1 MKKTA
6 RSVFRGVWG
15 VVLTAL
21 KVLGVALLVLV
32 TTCVIFACIF
42 LIYIKTN
49 LVSTDLGVT
58 LEEYQLNETSI
69 IYYYDSATDTWQ
81 ESASIMSDEGYMY
94 WVPYSKIP
102 KQMEQ
107 ALVSIEDKR
116 FYKHHGVDWSRTAS
130 AFLHMFLGDS
140 TFGGSTITQQLRKNV
155 TGESDA
161 TVRRKLTEIFA
172 ALEMERQYDKWQIIE
187 WYLNI
192 VNFGH
197 GKSRGIGDAA
207 RYYFDKD
214 VPDLT
219 LAEMCSI
226 IGITNNPSKYNPYYH
241 PENNKKRQEVILYE
255 MLSQGY
261 IDRETYESAKAE
273 ELKFV
278 YASTGGDTGQ
288 IYSWFDEV
296 VRNDVANFLAEE
308 RGISVEGAK
317 RLLATGGFKIY
328 STMDPRIQACVD
340 EVYSDYDF
348 INSLGATGPN
358 GSKAQQFQSAIVISD
373 PFTGNVLALAGRV
386 GPKDANLLF
395 NLATDAHRP
404 PGSSFKPIAV
414 YGPAMD
420 YGLITPDTKF
430 EDSRDV
436 VLVNKGDGWLPHN
449 DSNRYYGVVTIREA
463 VWRSLNVVSAQV
475 LDQLSPAASYDFLT
489 NKLHL
494 ELDPADE
501 DYAPLCLGQLTYG
514 ITVREMANA
523 FGIFPNSGMYIE
535 SRTFTQIYD
544 TDWNLIYENTPDA
557 EAVISPVTAYW
568 ITDILHDAAVFGTG
582 SEANLGKMP
591 TAGKTGTSDS
601 KKDRWFVGFT
611 PYYTAAVWT
620 GFERPV
626 SITVSGNPA
635 SKIWKEVM
643 SKVHADLPV
652 KNFPVPSS
660 TYQPPVPG
668 LESVD
673 YYVRGIAVDALG
685 GVTTLYENKVG
696 SGIAGRE
703 VSVAATAVEGY
714 TIQGDSTMKITLTL
728 EPEDNVAEFVYKA
741 NDPDP
746 LFPVNPDDPE
756 PGGTEPGGTEPGGT
770 EPGGT
775 EPGGTE
781 PGGTTPGGTEP
792 GGTEPGGTEP
802 GGTTPG
808 GTEPGG
814 AEPGGTEPG
823 GTTPGGTEPGGDT
836 PTTPQ
841 IPDSTRISSI

>member
-1 MKKTA
+1 MTYKNKLAVKKTA
-6 RSVFRGVWG
+6 RAAARGVWG
-15 VVLTAL
+15 I
-21 KVLGVALLVLV
+21 VLGVLKAIGVMLLIFI
-32 TTCVIFACIF
+32 TTGAIFACIF
-42 LIYIKTN
+42 LVYIKTN
-49 LVSTDLGVT
+49 LASTDLGVT
-58 LEEYQLNETSI
+58 IEEYQLNETSI
-69 IYYYDSATDTWQ
+69 IYYYDSDTKTWK

-94 WVPYSKIP
+94 WVPYSDIP
-102 KQMEQ
+102 DLMEK

-187 WYLNI
+187 WYLNF

-197 GKSRGIGDAA
+197 GNSKGIGDAA

-214 VPDLT
+214 VKDLS

-255 MLSQGY
+255 MLRQGY
-261 IDRETYESAKAE
+261 IDRQTYEEAKAE
-273 ELKFV
+273 ELHFV

-288 IYSWFDEV
+288 VYSWFDEA
-296 VRNDVANFLAEE
+296 VRQDVAEFLAQE
-308 RGISVEGAK
+308 RGISVDGAK

-328 STMDPRIQACVD
+328 STMDPKIQACVD
-340 EVYSDYDF
+340 EVYSSYDF
-348 INSLGATGPN
+348 INSLGATGPS

-373 PFTGNVLALAGRV
+373 PYTGNIVAMAGRV
-386 GPKDANLLF
+386 GPKDANLLY
-395 NLATDAHRP
+395 NLATEARRP
-404 PGSSFKPIAV
+404 PGSSFQPIAV

-430 EDSRDV
+430 DDSRDV
-436 VLVNKGDGWLPHN
+436 VLVNKGDNWLPKN
-449 DSNRYYGVVTIREA
+449 DGNTYHGIETIRDA
-463 VWRSLNVVSAQV
+463 IVGSHNVVSAQV

-489 NKLHL
+489 NKLHM
-494 ELDPADE
+494 ELDPADC

-544 TDWNLIYENTPDA
+544 SDWNLVYENEPDA

-568 ITDILHDAAVFGTG
+568 MTDILHDAAVHGTG
-582 SEANLGKMP
+582 SESNLGEMP
-591 TAGKTGTSDS
+591 TAGKTGTSGD

-620 GFERPV
+620 GYEMPV

-643 SKVHADLPV
+643 SKVHENLPV
-652 KNFPVPSS
+652 KDFPVPTS
-660 TYQPPVPG
+660 TYQVPVPG
-668 LESVD
+668 IEAVD
-673 YYVRGIAVDALG
+673 YFIRGMALDELG
-685 GVTTLYENKVG
+685 GITTLYEEKAG
-696 SGIAGRE
+696 SGVVGRE
-703 VSVAATAVEGY
+703 KTVTAKDVEGY
-714 TIQGDSTMKITLTL
+714 ILQGENTAKLILTV
-728 EPEDNVAEFVYKA
+728 EPEDNVVEFIYKA
-741 NDPDP
+741 KNPDP
-746 LFPVNPDDPE
+746 LYPSYPSDPTDASDPSGPFWPTGPSDPGGSTEPEPSSEPTDTATVPDDTTAPTDDTQPE
-756 PGGTEPGGTEPGGT
+756 DTGGRHVT
-770 EPGGT
+770 
-775 EPGGTE
+775 
-781 PGGTTPGGTEP
+781 
-792 GGTEPGGTEP
+792 
-802 GGTTPG
+802 
-808 GTEPGG
+808 
-814 AEPGGTEPG
+814 
-823 GTTPGGTEPGGDT
+823 
-836 PTTPQ
+836 
-841 IPDSTRISSI
+841 